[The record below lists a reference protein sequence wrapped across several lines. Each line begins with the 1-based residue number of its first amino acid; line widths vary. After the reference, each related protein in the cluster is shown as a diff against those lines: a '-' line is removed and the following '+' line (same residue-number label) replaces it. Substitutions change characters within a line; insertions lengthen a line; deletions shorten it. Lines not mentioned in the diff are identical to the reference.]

1 MFHPYKCHF
10 KLTDHDQSSKMTDLP
25 SKITDPP
32 FKMTEQF
39 SKLSILKIIH
49 SFNHLTLKT
58 SNIIMLMLW
67 SAKGKNF
74 TLINVNPNWLTHH
87 PKSLTHH
94 PKWRIHPLKWLAY
107 LANCLFNIAIKPRLK
122 SLCHVI
128 CSHSG
133 SFGCFFRPKFGILAI
148 SLTDISKSTQ
158 LPAQFGDPGT
168 YWHHLRLFSG
178 NSPRSK

>member
-67 SAKGKNF
+67 SAKSKNF

-107 LANCLFNIAIKPRLK
+107 PANCLFNIAIKPRLK
-122 SLCHVI
+122 SLCHV
-128 CSHSG
+128 
-133 SFGCFFRPKFGILAI
+133 FLDDYFLN
-148 SLTDISKSTQ
+148 ISKSTQ

-168 YWHHLRLFSG
+168 YLHHLRLFSG